1 MLGRTLIQAVTGA
14 ILSRGILGKPVAYN
28 VQQPWQPQ
36 IGQTYQIILHGVLDM
51 SQGTV
56 PNVDIFDIDLFYH
69 PVETIQALHSQGKKV
84 ICYFSAGTAE
94 DWRPDY
100 SNFTAS
106 DKGNCLPEWSG
117 ESWLNIKNDNV
128 WTVMKNRIQL
138 AAQKGCDAIDP
149 DNMGKC
155 FVSLIV
161 IPILN
166 STNRRILQ
174 RQWTR
179 PHSG

>member
-36 IGQTYQIILHGVLDM
+36 IGQTYQIILHGVLDI
-51 SQGTV
+51 SQSIV

-106 DKGNCLPEWSG
+106 DKGSCLPEWSG
-117 ESWLNIKNDNV
+117 ESWLNIRSDNV
-128 WTVMKNRIQL
+128 WNVMQNRIQL

-155 FVSLIV
+155 SVS
-161 IPILN
+161 
-166 STNRRILQ
+166 
-174 RQWTR
+174 
-179 PHSG
+179 